1 MERYPITKTGHVQ
14 LEAELKQLK
23 TVERPAVIE
32 AIATA
37 REYGDLKENAEY
49 KAAREKQ
56 GFIEGQIQNLEAR
69 LSLAE
74 IIDPTTLSGS
84 QVKFGATVTL
94 EDLET
99 EKKRVFQIVGEYEAD
114 LEKGLI
120 AHTSPIARGVI
131 GKEEGD
137 VVEIQTPKGL
147 VEYEVVKVEYK

>member
-1 MERYPITKTGHVQ
+1 MERYPITKLGYAK

-23 TVERPAVIE
+23 NIERPAVIE

-69 LSLAE
+69 LSRAE
-74 IIDPTTLSGS
+74 IIDPSALNGVHVMFS
-84 QVKFGATVTL
+84 ATITL
-94 EDLET
+94 EDLEN
-99 EKKRVFQIVGEYEAD
+99 EQKKTYQIVCDYEAD
-114 LEKGLI
+114 LNMGKI

-131 GKEEGD
+131 GKNIGD
-137 VVEIQTPKGL
+137 VVEVQTPKGL
-147 VEYEVVKVEYK
+147 VEYEIITVEYK

>member
-1 MERYPITKTGHVQ
+1 MERYPITKAGYAKM
-14 LEAELKQLK
+14 EAELRNLRN
-23 TVERPAVIE
+23 VERPAVIE

-69 LSLAE
+69 ISRAE
-74 IIDPTTLSGS
+74 IIDPTSLVG
-84 QVKFGATVTL
+84 VHVMFGATVIL

-99 EKKRVFQIVGEYEAD
+99 EQKRVYQIVCDYEAD
-114 LEKGLI
+114 LNLSKI
-120 AHTSPIARGVI
+120 AHNSPIARGLI

-147 VEYEVVKVEYK
+147 VEYEVIKVEYK